1 MNCSSKLHVC
11 CCCDGEGDSEERG
24 DPAFIEFCRAATAA
38 AADGGN
44 VCEGAGMGGGTEAAA
59 LMGGRNAVAGCGK
72 GNGSGNEKAGGGTMA
87 DGVVTACS
95 RGL

>member
-1 MNCSSKLHVC
+1 
-11 CCCDGEGDSEERG
+11 
-24 DPAFIEFCRAATAA
+24 
-38 AADGGN
+38 